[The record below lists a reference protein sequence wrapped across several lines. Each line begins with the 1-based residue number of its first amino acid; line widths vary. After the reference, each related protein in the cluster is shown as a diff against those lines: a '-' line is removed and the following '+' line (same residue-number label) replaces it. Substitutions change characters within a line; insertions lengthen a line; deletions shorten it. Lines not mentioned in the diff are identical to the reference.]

1 MAFIENTTTQKSWS
15 NSFRLGFPLSTK
27 PFSEWRIKKDLQRMV
42 KEDMFALSI
51 QKVFLAR
58 MRELQSSGRA
68 GELSGRPRSRRLD
81 HKVTGARRP
90 G

>member
-1 MAFIENTTTQKSWS
+1 MSFIENTTTQKSWL

-42 KEDMFALSI
+42 KEKMLALRI
-51 QKVFLAR
+51 QMVFLVR
-58 MRELQSSGRA
+58 MSELQSSARS
-68 GELSGRPRSRRLD
+68 GELSGRARSKRLD
-81 HKVTGARRP
+81 HKATGARRP